1 MNVVEQMTELA
12 FARPQPGDS
21 PERIAGWYLAKS
33 RLHEYLAGCGDRD
46 AEIEARL
53 AASARAH
60 ANEILRH
67 RGPTVVA
74 AHGRTVRRT
83 A

>member
-1 MNVVEQMTELA
+1 MNVVEEMTELA

-21 PERIAGWYLAKS
+21 PERIADWYLAKS

-46 AEIEARL
+46 AEVEARL

-60 ANEILRH
+60 ANDILQH
-67 RGPTVVA
+67 LPHAVVG
-74 AHGRTVRRT
+74 HGRAVH
-83 A
+83 ALA

>member
-21 PERIAGWYLAKS
+21 PERVAGWYLAKS
-33 RLHEYLAGCGDRD
+33 RLHEYLASCGDLD
-46 AEIEARL
+46 ADIERRL
-53 AASARAH
+53 ARSARAH
-60 ANEILRH
+60 ANELL
-67 RGPTVVA
+67 
-74 AHGRTVRRT
+74 RRT